1 MLNTNSMLTRHS
13 VAHALD
19 LKKTTTT
26 TTTTNKNQN
35 KTKETKK
42 TYLVLLTSIDTHP
55 KEKE

>member
-1 MLNTNSMLTRHS
+1 MLNTNSMFTRHS

-19 LKKTTTT
+19 LKKQNK
-26 TTTTNKNQN
+26 TTTNKNQN